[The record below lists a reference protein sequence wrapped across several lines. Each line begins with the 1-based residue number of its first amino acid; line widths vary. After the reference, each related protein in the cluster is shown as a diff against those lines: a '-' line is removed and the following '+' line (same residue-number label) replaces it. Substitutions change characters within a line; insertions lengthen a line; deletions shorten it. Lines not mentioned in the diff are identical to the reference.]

1 VKHILGGAYKMDMD
15 MTPFFR
21 KYEAIVKKVDDI
33 FAIMK
38 EKYRDEIRCAPGC
51 SDCCHALFD
60 LTLIEAAYVSHHFRQ
75 KFSGGKR
82 ETLLE
87 KANKTDRQ
95 TYKIKKA
102 AFKAK
107 QQGKDEE
114 EIIADVAKERV
125 RCALLNDENLCE
137 LYEFRPLACRVDGI
151 PASVAGKGRTC
162 TLSEFKSGQSYP
174 TLNRDIL
181 HNQLLALSLEL
192 VKSIQTKF
200 TQMGDILVPL
210 SMALIT
216 EYNETYFGMS
226 DPVESSPE
234 ERDQGEK

>member
-1 VKHILGGAYKMDMD
+1 MNMD
-15 MTPFFR
+15 MTPFFQ

-33 FAIMK
+33 FGIMK
-38 EKYRDEIRCAPGC
+38 EKYPDEIRCITGC
-51 SDCCHALFD
+51 ADCCHALFD
-60 LTLIEAAYVSHHFRQ
+60 LTLIEAVYVSHYFRQ
-75 KFSGGKR
+75 RFSVDKR
-82 ETLLE
+82 EALLE

-162 TLSEFKSGQSYP
+162 ALSRFKSGVSYP
-174 TLNRDIL
+174 TLNRDVL
-181 HNQLLALSLEL
+181 HDQLLVLSAEL
-192 VKSIQTKF
+192 VQSIQTKF
-200 TQMGDILVPL
+200 TKMGDILVPL

-216 EYNETYFGMS
+216 EYDEVYFGKS
-226 DPVESSPE
+226 DPAEPSPKDA
-234 ERDQGEK
+234 DQGEK